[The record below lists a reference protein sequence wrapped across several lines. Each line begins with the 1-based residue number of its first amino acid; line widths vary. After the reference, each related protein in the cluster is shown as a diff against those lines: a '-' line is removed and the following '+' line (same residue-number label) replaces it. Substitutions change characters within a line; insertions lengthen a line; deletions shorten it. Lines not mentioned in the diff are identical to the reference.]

1 MDTVVVTTTLYNNT
15 SVLNTQTIYGD
26 LNVLIDQINRG
37 EKDTSIVSDAWS
49 IASAV
54 HGEGPYDGGNTFT
67 LVNGTDGGGVSIPY
81 PTAYYEVSQ
90 LDSYKVDGPCTQ
102 SCYVRVDYA
111 IELGHFGNKTETGFG
126 CSTTDGQYHFENP
139 YVQPITD
146 DRFTVSDFAVPHWQ
160 GAIDIELFKSWMA
173 ADKRLMSIA
182 PDVLSCS
189 FLDRMDG
196 PPAIKIPVSAL
207 TATR

>member
-1 MDTVVVTTTLYNNT
+1 MLT
-15 SVLNTQTIYGD
+15 
-26 LNVLIDQINRG
+26 DQINRG
-37 EKDTSIVSDAWS
+37 EKDTSIISEALS
-49 IASAV
+49 IADAV
-54 HGEGPYDGGNTFT
+54 HGEGPYFGGNTYT

-90 LDSYKVDGPCTQ
+90 LDSYKVDGPCTR
-102 SCYVRVDYA
+102 SCYVQLAYA
-111 IELGHFGNKTETGFG
+111 IELGNFGNKTETAFG

-139 YVQPITD
+139 YFQPITD
-146 DRFTVSDFAVPHWQ
+146 ARFTISDFAVPPWQ
-160 GAIDIELFKSWMA
+160 GAIDSASFKSWMT

-182 PDVLSCS
+182 PNIVSCS
-189 FLDRMDG
+189 FLDAFDG